1 VCRHV
6 CLRNIFFVVG
16 GVAVLT
22 GGQIFYWTAR
32 NLSTRPVH
40 RTLIHLMRTANLDR
54 LDRLDRFPK
63 HTRRRRMIGG
73 GYSEIDHLAVCG
85 GRIGIRKLSFAYF

>member
-73 GYSEIDHLAVCG
+73 A
-85 GRIGIRKLSFAYF
+85 IRRLITLRFGVVELGLGN